1 MFDMLKSCVVFLLLA
16 GFVGL
21 LIFAQSPAS
30 PDAAAASAEGA
41 ESDLLRSFAAEE
53 KRGDAFFYTQ
63 SYYALHGQHVSFKG
77 SIFATI
83 ADVKVTGCRMK
94 IDTTIADTYSGTI
107 GRNLVDPTRN
117 VYRTSVDFILT
128 PEIAKSLKVMK
139 ARPGQLDEGTHPVCS
154 EHQPCVLNWIEL
166 SSERRQMQVTEFTND
181 IEGYDGFVKNFDA
194 PQDRFLVP
202 VSSPAAGN
210 ELISKMQALAD
221 ACGH

>member
-1 MFDMLKSCVVFLLLA
+1 
-16 GFVGL
+16 
-21 LIFAQSPAS
+21 
-30 PDAAAASAEGA
+30 
-41 ESDLLRSFAAEE
+41 
-53 KRGDAFFYTQ
+53 
-63 SYYALHGQHVSFKG
+63 
-77 SIFATI
+77 
-83 ADVKVTGCRMK
+83 VTGCRMK
-94 IDTTIADTYSGTI
+94 IDTTIADYYSGTI
-107 GRNLVDPTRN
+107 GRKQVDPTRN

-166 SSERRQMQVTEFTND
+166 SSERPQMQVTEFTND

-210 ELISKMQALAD
+210 ELISKMQVLAD